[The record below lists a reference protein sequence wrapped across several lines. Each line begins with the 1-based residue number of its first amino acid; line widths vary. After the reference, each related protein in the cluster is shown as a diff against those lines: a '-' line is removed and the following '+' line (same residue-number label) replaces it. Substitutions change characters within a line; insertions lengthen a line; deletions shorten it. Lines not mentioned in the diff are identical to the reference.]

1 MPKTSVGWHHFRR
14 CLSHSGGY
22 HNRFHAAGTPHSY
35 ARDGV
40 VPVSDIQR
48 VARGDQHADLVVRG
62 GRVYR
67 PETRQFDSVA
77 VAVVDGTVAA
87 LTDDPDRVTSPDTTV
102 VEASEKAVVP
112 GFVDAHT
119 HVDLHQAFDYAYQ
132 YALRGGTTT
141 LVTELASWGEL
152 AGPDAVAAILDAT
165 RDLPVS
171 VYTTVPPGP
180 CLDTFTS
187 PLCTPDD
194 LAATLDRD
202 RVVGVGEA
210 AWIHPVGEPSPVH
223 DLYDAAHDRGLT
235 VGSHAAGCRGD
246 ALAELATWVDD
257 DHESIS
263 GRDHI
268 ARVENGVHSIA
279 RVGTIRDDA
288 EALGEAYAEVGDA
301 DFSLST
307 DGTWPRDLVDGA
319 MDTAVERAIEEG
331 VDPVDALRMAT
342 LTPAKHFGL
351 DGKGTLAPGSDADIL
366 VLDSLDDVD
375 VSTVVAGGEVVVDTH
390 DLQVSPRPHDYPED
404 ASDTTPRLPDDFLTV
419 PAPDDAERVRAIE
432 HEGGLLTSE
441 TTVTPDVRDGELHA
455 NPDAGVLK
463 AALYDRSPADRGGF
477 VGFLTGVGMDAGAV
491 ATTITWET
499 AGVLAVGTNDTDMR
513 TAADRLAGLGGGWV
527 VVEDGEVVTE
537 LPAPLYGFCTTLDVT
552 ETEQHIGAVDE
563 ALRRIGVTADR
574 PFLALQTLTFVGVP
588 ALKLTPDGYADVKN
602 RETVGLST

>member
-1 MPKTSVGWHHFRR
+1 MPDTDPV
-14 CLSHSGGY
+14 
-22 HNRFHAAGTPHSY
+22 
-35 ARDGV
+35 RDV
-40 VPVSDIQR
+40 QR
-48 VARGDQHADLVVRG
+48 VARGDTHADLVVRG

-67 PETRQFDSVA
+67 PETRRFDDVA
-77 VAVVDGTVAA
+77 VAVVDDTVAA
-87 LTDDPDRVTSPDTTV
+87 LTEHPDRVIGPDTTV

-119 HVDLHQAFDYAYQ
+119 HLDLHQAFDYSYQ
-132 YALRGGTTT
+132 YALRGGSTT

-152 AGPDAVAAILDAT
+152 ADADAVDAMLDAT
-165 RDLPVS
+165 ADLPVS
-171 VYTTVPPGP
+171 VHVTVPPGP

-194 LAATLDRD
+194 LAATLDRE

-210 AWIHPVGEPSPVH
+210 AWIHAVGHESPLH
-223 DLYDAAHDRGLT
+223 SLYDAAHDRGLT

-246 ALAELATWVDD
+246 ALAELATLVDD

-263 GRDHI
+263 GRDHVE
-268 ARVENGVHSIA
+268 RVENGIHSIA

-288 EALGEAYAEVGDA
+288 QALGDAYAEVGDA

-351 DGKGTLAPGSDADIL
+351 DGKGTLAPGADADIL

-390 DLQVSPRPHDYPED
+390 DLQVGPQPVDYPER
-404 ASDTTPRLPDDFLTV
+404 AYDTTPRLPDDFLAV
-419 PAPDDAERVRAIE
+419 PAPADADDVRAIE

-441 TTVTPDVRDGELHA
+441 TTVSPDVRDDELHA
-455 NPDAGVLK
+455 DPDRGVLK
-463 AALYDRSPADRGGF
+463 AALYDRSPANRGGF
-477 VGFLTGVGMDAGAV
+477 VGFLTGVGLDRGAV

-499 AGVLAVGTNDTDMR
+499 AGVLAVGTNDADMR
-513 TAADRLAGLGGGWV
+513 TAADRLAELGGGWV
-527 VVEDGEVVTE
+527 VVDEDEVVTE
-537 LPAPLYGFCTTLDVT
+537 LPAPLYGFCTTRDVT
-552 ETEQHIGAVDE
+552 ETEQHIGAVEE
-563 ALRRIGVTADR
+563 ALRGLGATADR

-588 ALKLTPDGYADVKN
+588 SLKLTVDGYADVKN
-602 RETVGLST
+602 KETVGLST